1 MLVEGVHRYLQ
12 ALQPGRIPSGR
23 LYGHS
28 ARQDDHQLD
37 SWQRAMAF
45 TAEISRFAAQRPDT
59 ERYNLTAQLRKA
71 VTSVPL
77 NIAEGAGCTTNGE
90 FARFLS
96 YAYRSLKEV
105 VTCLEWCQRLYPA
118 LSVQALDGLIDEGNQ
133 ISRMTH
139 SLMQRLGVSPGAP
152 EAQNS

>member
-1 MLVEGVHRYLQ
+1 
-12 ALQPGRIPSGR
+12 
-23 LYGHS
+23 
-28 ARQDDHQLD
+28 
-37 SWQRAMAF
+37 MAF
-45 TAEISRFAAQRPDT
+45 AAEISGFSAQRPDT
-59 ERYNLTAQLRKA
+59 ERDTLTAHLRKA
-71 VTSVPL
+71 ATSVPL
-77 NIAEGAGCTTNGE
+77 NLAAGAGCTTNAE

-118 LSVQALDGLIDEGNQ
+118 LPVPPLDGLLDEGNP

-152 EAQNS
+152 EAHNS